1 MDRKVRD
8 TQTRLGDISYQL
20 SKVVDELRIIREFI
34 YGKDLNVDED
44 YFNQKYKEKY
54 GKSNK

>member
-1 MDRKVRD
+1 MSHKERD
-8 TQTRLGDISYQL
+8 TNTRLGDISFQL
-20 SKVVDELRIIREFI
+20 SKIVSELRIIREFI